1 MANSHTSDHSPQQFR
16 RGTRA
21 SELLRDVSFP
31 MAVRGYDR
39 RTVDEFVEELRTLVA
54 DLEAH
59 QTREGVVQRAL
70 DELGEETA
78 GILQRAHE
86 TADEIAA
93 RSRAQA
99 DGRLQRAE
107 REAEIVKRDADEYA
121 EQVVA
126 DTRLLWDERQRL
138 IEDIRHLADVVL
150 GTADDAMERLK
161 LPEPLRAAEQEAE
174 EPGGG
179 ANVTP
184 IPHPLSIARD
194 PEPDPQSD
202 PSVPYD
208 LELPVEEDPDATV
221 AWGVGREQDPETTAA
236 WPEEGEEDPESAAP
250 YAVED
255 EYAEEAEP
263 DTDAGAAYAVEGERD
278 PDATARYAVEDEE
291 DREGEYADDE
301 AEQDPDTTA
310 AWPAEADDGETAPE
324 DEQAADDDAGPQTV
338 ELEALP
344 GGNADDQPAEPEPK
358 RD

>member
-1 MANSHTSDHSPQQFR
+1 MANSHTSDSTPQRFR
-16 RGTRA
+16 RGGRA
-21 SELLRDVSFP
+21 SEFLRDASFP
-31 MAVRGYDR
+31 LAVRGYDR
-39 RTVDEFVEELRTLVA
+39 RTVDEFLDELRTLVA

-59 QTREGVVQRAL
+59 QTREGVVQKAL

-86 TADEIAA
+86 TADDIAA

-121 EQVVA
+121 EQVVV

-161 LPEPLRAAEQEAE
+161 LPEPLAAAEREADQSAA
-174 EPGGG
+174 G
-179 ANVTP
+179 AEVTP

-194 PEPDPQSD
+194 PAPEPDAQSD

-208 LELPVEEDPDATV
+208 LASPAEDPGAATQWADDEEHDPDATARWAV
-221 AWGVGREQDPETTAA
+221 AADPDTTAA
-236 WPEEGEEDPESAAP
+236 WPAEGDEDPEATAP

-255 EYAEEAEP
+255 EYAEA
-263 DTDAGAAYAVEGERD
+263 D
-278 PDATARYAVEDEE
+278 EDEE
-291 DREGEYADDE
+291 GPEAAAPWAGADDQDDPAQASTDEPE
-301 AEQDPDTTA
+301 A
-310 AWPAEADDGETAPE
+310 GE
-324 DEQAADDDAGPQTV
+324 DAGHQTV

-344 GGNADDQPAEPEPK
+344 GGNTEDQPGEPEPK